1 MQRRSFKQTS
11 PLNQR
16 LEEQAKRL
24 RKEAQG
30 TPHGVEREKLIR
42 RAREAET
49 AAHIQEWLTS
59 PGLQS
64 PTK

>member
-11 PLNQR
+11 PLNRR